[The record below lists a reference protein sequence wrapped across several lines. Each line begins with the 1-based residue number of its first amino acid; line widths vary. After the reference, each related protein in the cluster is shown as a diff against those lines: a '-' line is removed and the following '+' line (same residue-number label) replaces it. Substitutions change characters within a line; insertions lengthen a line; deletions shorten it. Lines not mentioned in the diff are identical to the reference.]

1 MSGYFGMPIKYD
13 RPLTPDQIFIGAIL
27 VDILQL
33 LRYNTH
39 SVLEFVVSMYCIFIL
54 NLGSIVGKKK
64 KEQKFQKSFYLSLP
78 NYDTYISLTI

>member
-1 MSGYFGMPIKYD
+1 MNLAWFLPYRTLQMSGYFGMPIKYD

-39 SVLEFVVSMYCIFIL
+39 SVLEFVVSMYI
-54 NLGSIVGKKK
+54 
-64 KEQKFQKSFYLSLP
+64 YM
-78 NYDTYISLTI
+78 

>member
-39 SVLEFVVSMYCIFIL
+39 SVLEFVVSMYIYICNTKPCCNIITYYTF
-54 NLGSIVGKKK
+54 LGIW
-64 KEQKFQKSFYLSLP
+64 
-78 NYDTYISLTI
+78 

>member
-64 KEQKFQKSFYLSLP
+64 KRAEISKIFLSFFTQL
-78 NYDTYISLTI
+78 

>member
-39 SVLEFVVSMYCIFIL
+39 SVLEFVVSMYI
-54 NLGSIVGKKK
+54 
-64 KEQKFQKSFYLSLP
+64 
-78 NYDTYISLTI
+78 YICNTKPIGCLTI

>member
-13 RPLTPDQIFIGAIL
+13 RPLTSDQIFIGAIL

-39 SVLEFVVSMYCIFIL
+39 SVLEFVVSIY
-54 NLGSIVGKKK
+54 SR
-64 KEQKFQKSFYLSLP
+64 
-78 NYDTYISLTI
+78 